1 MPSFK
6 GILLETA
13 LTLWLIDLCSNR
25 TFFYNKNQI
34 REMEEAN
41 CSAKSAV
48 NSLRNNEP
56 QAAQFILLHMQ
67 SVKV

>member
-1 MPSFK
+1 
-6 GILLETA
+6 
-13 LTLWLIDLCSNR
+13 
-25 TFFYNKNQI
+25 
-34 REMEEAN
+34 MEEAN